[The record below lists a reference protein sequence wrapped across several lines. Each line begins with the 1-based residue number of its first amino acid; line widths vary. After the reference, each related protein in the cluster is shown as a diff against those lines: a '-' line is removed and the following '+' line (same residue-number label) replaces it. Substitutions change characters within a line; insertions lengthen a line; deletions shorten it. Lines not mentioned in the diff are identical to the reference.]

1 MKVKVLLAEDHRVM
15 RDGLKSLLEQQTDI
29 TIAGV
34 ADNGRIAVQMA
45 QELMPNVVV
54 MDIAMPELNGIEAT
68 RQIMAKCRDAKV
80 LILSMHADSHFISG
94 AVEAGAS
101 GYLMKD
107 CSFDE
112 LLSAIRSLAQGKNY
126 FSSEVA
132 GNIISEYIGG
142 NINDPVERGRLSSRE
157 REVLQLLAEGK
168 SSAQIAVVLGVHE
181 RTVDVHRHKIMK
193 KLDRHNVAE
202 LTKYAVREG
211 LTSL

>member
-1 MKVKVLLAEDHRVM
+1 MKIRVLLTEDHHVM

-29 TIAGV
+29 AVVGA
-34 ADNGRIAVQMA
+34 ADNGRMAVKLA
-45 QELMPNVVV
+45 RELSPDVVI

-68 RQIMAKCRDAKV
+68 RQITTKSRDTKV
-80 LILSMHADSHFISG
+80 LILSMHADSHFVSG

-112 LLSAIRSLAQGKNY
+112 LLSAIRSVAQGKAY
-126 FSSEVA
+126 FSSDIA

-142 NINDPVERGRLSSRE
+142 NVNDPAERGRLSSRE

-168 SSAQIAVVLGVHE
+168 SSAQIAVILGLHE